1 MKTNWQKDI
10 HDRLGSYEKD
20 APEGLWEGISRELPK
35 LNDGV
40 MLTHKPQRTAK
51 FRMWR
56 VAGVAAAASVA
67 LVIGYNFLGN
77 SAKDNINI
85 ATNTPKHPNM
95 LASNQKPL
103 GNEPTGV
110 CAEQATHSADDLLS
124 EQPVLASASME
135 QPVLASA
142 STEQPT
148 LANASTETDVKVISS
163 KEENSSKEEY
173 SKKEENGKENEQA
186 EVKPEKREDS
196 RVLPKSQNDAL
207 LAYNDL
213 TERRGSAD
221 VSSRWSV
228 STGAMGGL
236 GASSTTTAYGD
247 YLVLASPGVMD
258 AKDSPMLDMNT
269 VNRDVEQKTE
279 YDHHLPIRIGL
290 SVAYALTDRLSISS
304 GLTYTRLSSDIK
316 DASRESKYIGEQRL
330 HYVGIPVNVS
340 YKVASFRWI
349 SLYGTAGVLAEKC
362 VSGTTDEGYV
372 ENNTMKYTNTQDISS
387 KPLQMS
393 VNAGVGIQ
401 FDFVDNVGIY
411 AEPGLSYYFDD
422 GSALQTIYKEKPL
435 NFNLN
440 VGVRFKLGKWKQ

>member
-20 APEGLWEGISRELPK
+20 APEGLWEGISRRMPK
-35 LNDGV
+35 LNDGG
-40 MLTHKPQRTAK
+40 MLTHKPQRTAM

-56 VAGVAAAASVA
+56 MAGVAAAASVA
-67 LVIGYNFLGN
+67 LVIGYSFLGN
-77 SAKDNINI
+77 DVQDNINI
-85 ATNTPKHPNM
+85 PTNTTKHPNM
-95 LASNQKPL
+95 LASSQTPI

-124 EQPVLASASME
+124 GQPTLASA
-135 QPVLASA
+135 L
-142 STEQPT
+142 TEQPT
-148 LANASTETDVKVISS
+148 LASASTETDVKEISS
-163 KEENSSKEEY
+163 KEED

-236 GASSTTTAYGD
+236 GASGTTTAYGD
-247 YLVLASPGVMD
+247 YLVLSCPGGAD
-258 AKDSPMLDMNT
+258 TKDSPMLDMNT

-304 GLTYTRLSSDIK
+304 GLTYTRLASDIK

-340 YKVASFRWI
+340 YKVASFRWLG
-349 SLYGTAGVLAEKC
+349 LYGTAGVLVEKC

-401 FDFVDNVGIY
+401 FDFIDNVGIY

-440 VGVRFKLGKWKQ
+440 VGVRFKLSKY

>member
-35 LNDGV
+35 LNDGD

-67 LVIGYNFLGN
+67 LVIGYSFLGN
-77 SAKDNINI
+77 DTKDNINI
-85 ATNTPKHPNM
+85 PTNTPKHPNM
-95 LASNQKPL
+95 LASSQKPL

-110 CAEQATHSADDLLS
+110 CAEQATHSEDNLL
-124 EQPVLASASME
+124 A
-135 QPVLASA
+135 
-142 STEQPT
+142 EQPT
-148 LANASTETDVKVISS
+148 LANASTEQPTLASASMETDVKEISS
-163 KEENSSKEEY
+163 KEENS
-173 SKKEENGKENEQA
+173 KEENKQTETKTA
-186 EVKPEKREDS
+186 KREDS
-196 RVLPKSQNDAL
+196 YVLPHNPDNNL
-207 LAYNDL
+207 LAFNDM
-213 TERRGSAD
+213 TERRGDEDAP
-221 VSSRWSV
+221 SRWSV

-236 GASSTTTAYGD
+236 GASGTTIAYGD
-247 YLVLASPGVMD
+247 HLVLSSPGVAD
-258 AKDSPMLDMNT
+258 TKDSPMLDMNT
-269 VNRDVEQKTE
+269 INRDIETKTE

-340 YKVASFRWI
+340 YKVASSRWI

-401 FDFVDNVGIY
+401 FDFIDNVGIY

-422 GSALQTIYKEKPL
+422 GSALQTIYKEEPL

-440 VGVRFKLGKWKQ
+440 VGVRFKFSKY

>member
-20 APEGLWEGISRELPK
+20 APEGLWEGISRRMPK
-35 LNDGV
+35 LNDGG
-40 MLTHKPQRTAK
+40 MLTDKPQRTAK

-67 LVIGYNFLGN
+67 LVIGYSFLGN
-77 SAKDNINI
+77 DTKDNINI
-85 ATNTPKHPNM
+85 ATNTTNHHNM
-95 LASNQKPL
+95 LASNKKPL
-103 GNEPTGV
+103 GNEPTDI

-124 EQPVLASASME
+124 DQPKLAN
-135 QPVLASA
+135 A

-148 LANASTETDVKVISS
+148 LASASTETDVNEIGS
-163 KEENSSKEEY
+163 KEENSKNEEN
-173 SKKEENGKENEQA
+173 SKKENGQT
-186 EVKPEKREDS
+186 EVKQEKREDN
-196 RVLPKSQNDAL
+196 RMLRKNQDDAL
-207 LAYNDL
+207 LAYNDV
-213 TERRGSAD
+213 TERSGSTDAP
-221 VSSRWSV
+221 SRWSV

-236 GASSTTTAYGD
+236 GASGTTTAYGD
-247 YLVLASPGVMD
+247 YLVLSCPGGAD
-258 AKDSPMLDMNT
+258 TKDSPMLDMSS
-269 VNRDVEQKTE
+269 VNRDVETKTE
-279 YDHHLPIRIGL
+279 YEHHLPIRIGL

-340 YKVASFRWI
+340 YKVASSRWI

-372 ENNTMKYTNTQDISS
+372 ENNTMKYTNTHDISS

-401 FDFVDNVGIY
+401 FDIIDNVGIY

-440 VGVRFKLGKWKQ
+440 VGVRFKLEKRKP

>member
-20 APEGLWEGISRELPK
+20 APEGLWEGISRRMPK
-35 LNDGV
+35 LNDGG
-40 MLTHKPQRTAK
+40 MLTDKPQRTAK

-77 SAKDNINI
+77 DVQDNINI
-85 ATNTPKHPNM
+85 PTNTTNHHNM
-95 LASNQKPL
+95 LASNKKPL
-103 GNEPTGV
+103 GNEPTDI

-124 EQPVLASASME
+124 EQSALAKA
-135 QPVLASA
+135 L
-142 STEQPT
+142 TEQPT
-148 LANASTETDVKVISS
+148 LANASTETNVKEIGS
-163 KEENSSKEEY
+163 KEENN
-173 SKKEENGKENEQA
+173 SKKEENSKKENGQT
-186 EVKPEKREDS
+186 EVKPEKREDN
-196 RVLPKSQNDAL
+196 RMLRKNQDDAL
-207 LAYNDL
+207 LAYNDV
-213 TERRGSAD
+213 TERSGSTDAP
-221 VSSRWSV
+221 SRWSV

-236 GASSTTTAYGD
+236 GASGTTTAYGD
-247 YLVLASPGVMD
+247 YLVLSCPGVMD
-258 AKDSPMLDMNT
+258 TKDSPMLDMSS
-269 VNRDVEQKTE
+269 VNRDEETKTE
-279 YDHHLPIRIGL
+279 YEHHLPIRIGL

-340 YKVASFRWI
+340 YKVASSRWI

-401 FDFVDNVGIY
+401 FDLIDNVGIY

-440 VGVRFKLGKWKQ
+440 VGVRFKLEKRKP

>member
-35 LNDGV
+35 LNDGG
-40 MLTHKPQRTAK
+40 MLTHKPQRNAA

-67 LVIGYNFLGN
+67 LVIGYSFLDN
-77 SAKDNINI
+77 DTKDNINI
-85 ATNTPKHPNM
+85 ATNTTKHPNM
-95 LASNQKPL
+95 IASNQKPL

-110 CAEQATHSADDLLS
+110 CAEQATHSADDALA
-124 EQPVLASASME
+124 EQPTLDK
-135 QPVLASA
+135 A

-148 LANASTETDVKVISS
+148 LASASMETDVK
-163 KEENSSKEEY
+163 EEDG
-173 SKKEENGKENEQA
+173 KKEENGKENEQA

-207 LAYNDL
+207 LAYNDVM
-213 TERRGSAD
+213 ERRGSVDAP
-221 VSSRWSV
+221 SRWTV

-236 GASSTTTAYGD
+236 GASGTTIAYGD
-247 YLVLASPGVMD
+247 CFVLASPGVMD

-290 SVAYALTDRLSISS
+290 SVAYALTDRLSIGT

-316 DASRESKYIGEQRL
+316 DASRESNYSGEQRL

-340 YKVASFRWI
+340 YKVASSRWI

-372 ENNTMKYTNTQDISS
+372 VNNTVQQTNTHDISS

-401 FDFVDNVGIY
+401 FNVHDNVGIY

-440 VGVRFKLGKWKQ
+440 VGVRFKLSKY

>member
-20 APEGLWEGISRELPK
+20 APEGLWEGISRRMPK
-35 LNDGV
+35 LNDGG

-67 LVIGYNFLGN
+67 LVIGYSFLGN

-95 LASNQKPL
+95 LASSQKPI

-124 EQPVLASASME
+124 EQP
-135 QPVLASA
+135 
-142 STEQPT
+142 T
-148 LANASTETDVKVISS
+148 LAKASTETDVKEIGS
-163 KEENSSKEEY
+163 KEENS
-173 SKKEENGKENEQA
+173 KEENKQTETKTA
-186 EVKPEKREDS
+186 KREDS
-196 RVLPKSQNDAL
+196 YVLPHNPDNNLLTFNDM
-207 LAYNDL
+207 
-213 TERRGSAD
+213 TERRGDEDAP
-221 VSSRWSV
+221 SRWSV

-236 GASSTTTAYGD
+236 GASGTTIAYGD
-247 YLVLASPGVMD
+247 HLVFSSPGVAD
-258 AKDSPMLDMNT
+258 TKDSPMLDMNT
-269 VNRDVEQKTE
+269 INRDIETKTE

-340 YKVASFRWI
+340 YKVASSRWI

-401 FDFVDNVGIY
+401 FDFIDNVGIY

-440 VGVRFKLGKWKQ
+440 VGVRFKLSKY

>member
-20 APEGLWEGISRELPK
+20 APEGLWEGISRRMPK
-35 LNDGV
+35 LNDGG
-40 MLTHKPQRTAK
+40 MLTDKPQRTAK

-56 VAGVAAAASVA
+56 VAGVAVAASVA

-77 SAKDNINI
+77 DVQDNINI
-85 ATNTPKHPNM
+85 PTNTTNHHNM
-95 LASNQKPL
+95 LASNKKPI

-124 EQPVLASASME
+124 DQPKLAN
-135 QPVLASA
+135 A

-148 LANASTETDVKVISS
+148 LANASTETNVKEIGS
-163 KEENSSKEEY
+163 KEENS
-173 SKKEENGKENEQA
+173 KKENGQT
-186 EVKPEKREDS
+186 EVKQEKREDN
-196 RVLPKSQNDAL
+196 RMLRKNQDDAL
-207 LAYNDL
+207 LAYNDV
-213 TERRGSAD
+213 TERSGSTDAP
-221 VSSRWSV
+221 SRWSV

-236 GASSTTTAYGD
+236 GASGTTTAYGD
-247 YLVLASPGVMD
+247 YLVLSCPGVMD
-258 AKDSPMLDMNT
+258 TKDSPMLDMSS
-269 VNRDVEQKTE
+269 VNRDEETKTE
-279 YDHHLPIRIGL
+279 YEHHLPIRIGL

-340 YKVASFRWI
+340 YKVASSRWI

-372 ENNTMKYTNTQDISS
+372 ENNTMKYTNTHDISS

-401 FDFVDNVGIY
+401 FDFIDNVGIY

-440 VGVRFKLGKWKQ
+440 VGVRFKLSKF

>member
-67 LVIGYNFLGN
+67 LVIGYSFLGN

-85 ATNTPKHPNM
+85 ATNTTKHPNM
-95 LASNQKPL
+95 LASSQKPL

-110 CAEQATHSADDLLS
+110 NADQATHSADDLLL
-124 EQPVLASASME
+124 EQPTLASASTE
-135 QPVLASA
+135 QPTLASV

-148 LANASTETDVKVISS
+148 LANASTETNVKEISS
-163 KEENSSKEEY
+163 KEENS
-173 SKKEENGKENEQA
+173 KEENKQA
-186 EVKPEKREDS
+186 EVKPEKREDN
-196 RVLPKSQNDAL
+196 RMLRKNQDDAL
-207 LAYNDL
+207 LAYNDV
-213 TERRGSAD
+213 TERSGSTDAP
-221 VSSRWSV
+221 SRWSV

-236 GASSTTTAYGD
+236 GASGTTTAYGD
-247 YLVLASPGVMD
+247 YLVLSCPGGAD
-258 AKDSPMLDMNT
+258 TKDSPMLDMSS

-330 HYVGIPVNVS
+330 HYIGIPVNVS

-372 ENNTMKYTNTQDISS
+372 ENNTMKYTNTHDISS

-401 FDFVDNVGIY
+401 FDFIDNVGIY

-440 VGVRFKLGKWKQ
+440 VGVRFKLGK

>member
-20 APEGLWEGISRELPK
+20 APEELWEGISRKLPK

-67 LVIGYNFLGN
+67 LVIGYSFLGN
-77 SAKDNINI
+77 DVQDNINI
-85 ATNTPKHPNM
+85 PTNTTKHPNM
-95 LASNQKPL
+95 LASSQKPL

-110 CAEQATHSADDLLS
+110 SADQTTHSADNLLA
-124 EQPVLASASME
+124 EQPTLAKASTE
-135 QPVLASA
+135 QPKLASA

-148 LANASTETDVKVISS
+148 LASASTETDVKEISS
-163 KEENSSKEEY
+163 KEENS
-173 SKKEENGKENEQA
+173 KEENKQTET
-186 EVKPEKREDS
+186 KPVKREDS
-196 RVLPKSQNDAL
+196 YVLPHNQDNNL
-207 LAYNDL
+207 LAFNDM
-213 TERRGSAD
+213 TERRGDEDAP
-221 VSSRWSV
+221 SRWSV

-236 GASSTTTAYGD
+236 GASGTTTAYGD
-247 YLVLASPGVMD
+247 YLVLSCPGVAD
-258 AKDSPMLDMNT
+258 TKDSPMLDMNT
-269 VNRDVEQKTE
+269 INRDIETKTE

-340 YKVASFRWI
+340 YKVASSRWI

-362 VSGTTDEGYV
+362 VSGTTDEGYA

-401 FDFVDNVGIY
+401 FDIIDNVGIY

-440 VGVRFKLGKWKQ
+440 VGVRFKLSKY

>member
-51 FRMWR
+51 FRLWR

-67 LVIGYNFLGN
+67 LVIGYSFFGN

-85 ATNTPKHPNM
+85 ATNTTKHPNM
-95 LASNQKPL
+95 LASNKKPL
-103 GNEPTGV
+103 GNEPTDI
-110 CAEQATHSADDLLS
+110 CADQATHSADDLLS
-124 EQPVLASASME
+124 EQPKLAN
-135 QPVLASA
+135 A

-148 LANASTETDVKVISS
+148 LASASMETDVKEISS
-163 KEENSSKEEY
+163 KEIGSKEENNQT
-173 SKKEENGKENEQA
+173 ET
-186 EVKPEKREDS
+186 KPAKREDS
-196 RVLPKSQNDAL
+196 YVLPHNPDNNL
-207 LAYNDL
+207 LAFNDM
-213 TERRGSAD
+213 TEKRGDEDAP
-221 VSSRWSV
+221 SRWSV

-236 GASSTTTAYGD
+236 GASGTTTAYGD
-247 YLVLASPGVMD
+247 HLVLSSPGVAD
-258 AKDSPMLDMNT
+258 TKDSPMLDMNT
-269 VNRDVEQKTE
+269 INRDIETKTE

-340 YKVASFRWI
+340 YKVASSRWI

-372 ENNTMKYTNTQDISS
+372 ENNTMKHTNTQDISS

-401 FDFVDNVGIY
+401 FDFIDNVGIY

-440 VGVRFKLGKWKQ
+440 VGVRFRLSKY

>member
-40 MLTHKPQRTAK
+40 MLTHKPQRNAA

-56 VAGVAAAASVA
+56 VAGVAVAASVA

-77 SAKDNINI
+77 DTKDNINI
-85 ATNTPKHPNM
+85 PTNTTKHPNI
-95 LASNQKPL
+95 LASNKKPI
-103 GNEPTGV
+103 GNKPTGV

-124 EQPVLASASME
+124 EQPKLYKAY
-135 QPVLASA
+135 
-142 STEQPT
+142 TEQPT
-148 LANASTETDVKVISS
+148 LASASTETDVKEISS
-163 KEENSSKEEY
+163 KEENS
-173 SKKEENGKENEQA
+173 KKENGQT
-186 EVKPEKREDS
+186 EVKPEKREDN
-196 RVLPKSQNDAL
+196 RMLRKNQDDAL
-207 LAYNDL
+207 LAYNDV
-213 TERRGSAD
+213 TERSGSTDAP
-221 VSSRWSV
+221 SRWSV

-236 GASSTTTAYGD
+236 GASGTTTAYGD
-247 YLVLASPGVMD
+247 YLVLSCPGVMD
-258 AKDSPMLDMNT
+258 TKDSPMLDMSS
-269 VNRDVEQKTE
+269 VNRDEETKTE
-279 YDHHLPIRIGL
+279 YEHHLPIRIGL

-340 YKVASFRWI
+340 YKVASSRWI

-401 FDFVDNVGIY
+401 FDIIDNVGIY

-440 VGVRFKLGKWKQ
+440 VGVRFKLEKRKP

>member
-20 APEGLWEGISRELPK
+20 APEGLWEGISRRMPK
-35 LNDGV
+35 LNDGG
-40 MLTHKPQRTAK
+40 MLTDKPQRTAK

-56 VAGVAAAASVA
+56 MAGVAAAASVA
-67 LVIGYNFLGN
+67 LVIGYSFLGN

-95 LASNQKPL
+95 LASNKKPL

-110 CAEQATHSADDLLS
+110 SADQATHSEDNLL
-124 EQPVLASASME
+124 A
-135 QPVLASA
+135 
-142 STEQPT
+142 EQPT
-148 LANASTETDVKVISS
+148 LASASTETDVKEISS
-163 KEENSSKEEY
+163 KEENS
-173 SKKEENGKENEQA
+173 KEENKQTETKTA
-186 EVKPEKREDS
+186 KREDS
-196 RVLPKSQNDAL
+196 YVLPKNPDNNL
-207 LAYNDL
+207 LAFNDM
-213 TERRGSAD
+213 TERRGDEDAP
-221 VSSRWSV
+221 SRWSV

-236 GASSTTTAYGD
+236 GATGTTTAYGD
-247 YLVLASPGVMD
+247 HLVLSSPGVAD
-258 AKDSPMLDMNT
+258 TKDSPMLDMNT
-269 VNRDVEQKTE
+269 INRDIETKTE

-340 YKVASFRWI
+340 YKVASFRWLG
-349 SLYGTAGVLAEKC
+349 LYGTAGVLAEKC
-362 VSGTTDEGYV
+362 VSGTTDEGYA

-401 FDFVDNVGIY
+401 FDIIDNVGIY

-440 VGVRFKLGKWKQ
+440 VGVRFRLSKY

>member
-1 MKTNWQKDI
+1 MKKNWQKDI

-67 LVIGYNFLGN
+67 LVIGYSFLGN

-85 ATNTPKHPNM
+85 ATNTTKHPNM
-95 LASNQKPL
+95 LASNKKPL

-124 EQPVLASASME
+124 EQPKLAN
-135 QPVLASA
+135 A

-148 LANASTETDVKVISS
+148 LASASMKTDVKEISS
-163 KEENSSKEEY
+163 KEENS
-173 SKKEENGKENEQA
+173 KEENKQTET
-186 EVKPEKREDS
+186 KPAKCEDS
-196 RVLPKSQNDAL
+196 YVLPHNQDNNL
-207 LAYNDL
+207 LAFNDM
-213 TERRGSAD
+213 TERRGDEDAP
-221 VSSRWSV
+221 SRWSV

-236 GASSTTTAYGD
+236 GASGTTTAYGD
-247 YLVLASPGVMD
+247 HLVLSSPGVAD
-258 AKDSPMLDMNT
+258 TKDSPMLDMNT
-269 VNRDVEQKTE
+269 INRDIETKTE

-290 SVAYALTDRLSISS
+290 SVAYALTDRMSISS

-340 YKVASFRWI
+340 YKVASSRWI

-372 ENNTMKYTNTQDISS
+372 ENNTMKYTNTHDISS

-401 FDFVDNVGIY
+401 FDFIDNVGIY

-440 VGVRFKLGKWKQ
+440 VGVRFKLSKY

>member
-40 MLTHKPQRTAK
+40 MLTDKPQRTAK
-51 FRMWR
+51 FGMWR

-77 SAKDNINI
+77 DTKDNINI
-85 ATNTPKHPNM
+85 ATNTLKHPNM

-103 GNEPTGV
+103 GNEPTDI
-110 CAEQATHSADDLLS
+110 CADQTTHSADDLLS
-124 EQPVLASASME
+124 EQPKLAN
-135 QPVLASA
+135 A

-148 LANASTETDVKVISS
+148 LASASMETDVKEISS
-163 KEENSSKEEY
+163 KEENS
-173 SKKEENGKENEQA
+173 KEENKQT
-186 EVKPEKREDS
+186 VTKPAKREDS
-196 RVLPKSQNDAL
+196 YVLPHNPDNNLLTFNDM
-207 LAYNDL
+207 
-213 TERRGSAD
+213 TERRGDEDAP
-221 VSSRWSV
+221 SRWSV

-236 GASSTTTAYGD
+236 GASGTTTAYGD
-247 YLVLASPGVMD
+247 YLVLSCPGGAD
-258 AKDSPMLDMNT
+258 TKDSPMLDMNT

-304 GLTYTRLSSDIK
+304 GLTYTRLASDIK

-340 YKVASFRWI
+340 YKVASFRWLG
-349 SLYGTAGVLAEKC
+349 LYGTAGVLAEKC

-387 KPLQMS
+387 KPLQVS

-401 FDFVDNVGIY
+401 FDIIDNVGIY

-440 VGVRFKLGKWKQ
+440 VGVRFKLSKY

>member
-20 APEGLWEGISRELPK
+20 APEGLWEGISRRMPK
-35 LNDGV
+35 LNDGG
-40 MLTHKPQRTAK
+40 MLTDKPQRTAK

-77 SAKDNINI
+77 DTKDNINI
-85 ATNTPKHPNM
+85 PTNTTKHPNM
-95 LASNQKPL
+95 LASNKKPL
-103 GNEPTGV
+103 GNEPTGI
-110 CAEQATHSADDLLS
+110 CADQATHSADDLLS
-124 EQPVLASASME
+124 EQPKLYKAY
-135 QPVLASA
+135 
-142 STEQPT
+142 TEQPT
-148 LANASTETDVKVISS
+148 LASASTETDVKEIGS
-163 KEENSSKEEY
+163 KEENS
-173 SKKEENGKENEQA
+173 KKENGQT
-186 EVKPEKREDS
+186 EVKPEKREDN
-196 RVLPKSQNDAL
+196 RMLRKNQDDAL
-207 LAYNDL
+207 LAYNDV
-213 TERRGSAD
+213 TERSGSTDAP
-221 VSSRWSV
+221 SRWSV

-236 GASSTTTAYGD
+236 GASGTTTAYGD
-247 YLVLASPGVMD
+247 YLVLSCPGVMD
-258 AKDSPMLDMNT
+258 TKDSPMLDMSS
-269 VNRDVEQKTE
+269 VNRDEETKTE
-279 YDHHLPIRIGL
+279 YEHHLPIRIGL

-340 YKVASFRWI
+340 YKVASSRWI

-372 ENNTMKYTNTQDISS
+372 ENNTMKYTNTHDISS

-401 FDFVDNVGIY
+401 FDFIDNVGIY

-440 VGVRFKLGKWKQ
+440 VGVRFKLEKRKP

>member
-77 SAKDNINI
+77 DTKDNINI
-85 ATNTPKHPNM
+85 ATNTTKHPNI
-95 LASNQKPL
+95 LASNKKPL
-103 GNEPTGV
+103 GNEPMGI
-110 CAEQATHSADDLLS
+110 CADQATHSADDLLA
-124 EQPVLASASME
+124 EQPVLANASTE
-135 QPVLASA
+135 QPKLASA

-221 VSSRWSV
+221 ASSRWTV

-236 GASSTTTAYGD
+236 GASGTTIAYGD
-247 YLVLASPGVMD
+247 HLVLSSPGVAD
-258 AKDSPMLDMNT
+258 TKDSPMLDMNT
-269 VNRDVEQKTE
+269 INRDIETKTE

-304 GLTYTRLSSDIK
+304 GLTYTRLASDIK

-340 YKVASFRWI
+340 YKVASSRWI

-401 FDFVDNVGIY
+401 FDFIDNVGIY

-440 VGVRFKLGKWKQ
+440 VGVRFKLSKY

>member
-20 APEGLWEGISRELPK
+20 APEGLWEGISRRMPK

-67 LVIGYNFLGN
+67 LVIGYSFLGN
-77 SAKDNINI
+77 DTKDNINI
-85 ATNTPKHPNM
+85 PTNTTKHLNM
-95 LASNQKPL
+95 LASNKKSL

-110 CAEQATHSADDLLS
+110 CADQATHSADDLLA
-124 EQPVLASASME
+124 EQPKLAKA
-135 QPVLASA
+135 L
-142 STEQPT
+142 TNQPT
-148 LANASTETDVKVISS
+148 LANASTETDVKEISS
-163 KEENSSKEEY
+163 KEENKQTE
-173 SKKEENGKENEQA
+173 A
-186 EVKPEKREDS
+186 KPAKREDS
-196 RVLPKSQNDAL
+196 YVLPHNPDNNL
-207 LAYNDL
+207 LAFNDM
-213 TERRGSAD
+213 TERRGDEDAP
-221 VSSRWSV
+221 SRWSV

-236 GASSTTTAYGD
+236 GASGTTTAYGD
-247 YLVLASPGVMD
+247 HLVLSSPGVAD
-258 AKDSPMLDMNT
+258 TKDSPMLDMNT
-269 VNRDVEQKTE
+269 INRDIETKTE
-279 YDHHLPIRIGL
+279 YEHHLPIRIGL
-290 SVAYALTDRLSISS
+290 NVAYALTDRLSISS

-340 YKVASFRWI
+340 YKVVSLRWLG
-349 SLYGTAGVLAEKC
+349 LYGTAGVLAEKC

-372 ENNTMKYTNTQDISS
+372 ENNTMKYTNTHDISS

-401 FDFVDNVGIY
+401 FDFIDNVGIY

-440 VGVRFKLGKWKQ
+440 VGVRFKLGKWKP

>member
-20 APEGLWEGISRELPK
+20 APEGLWEGISRRMPK
-35 LNDGV
+35 LNDGG

-67 LVIGYNFLGN
+67 LVIGYSFLGN

-95 LASNQKPL
+95 LASSQKPL
-103 GNEPTGV
+103 GNEPTDI
-110 CAEQATHSADDLLS
+110 CADQTTHSADNLLS
-124 EQPVLASASME
+124 EQPT
-135 QPVLASA
+135 LASA

-148 LANASTETDVKVISS
+148 LASASMETDVKEISS
-163 KEENSSKEEY
+163 KEENN
-173 SKKEENGKENEQA
+173 KEENKQTEA
-186 EVKPEKREDS
+186 KTTKREES
-196 RVLPKSQNDAL
+196 YVLPHNPDNNL
-207 LAYNDL
+207 LAFNDM
-213 TERRGSAD
+213 TERRGDGD
-221 VSSRWSV
+221 VPSRWSV

-236 GASSTTTAYGD
+236 GASGTTTAYGD
-247 YLVLASPGVMD
+247 HLVLSSPGVAD
-258 AKDSPMLDMNT
+258 TKDSPMLDMNT
-269 VNRDVEQKTE
+269 INRDIETKTE

-304 GLTYTRLSSDIK
+304 GLTYTRLASDIK

-340 YKVASFRWI
+340 YKVASFRWLG
-349 SLYGTAGVLAEKC
+349 LYGTAGVLAEKC

-372 ENNTMKYTNTQDISS
+372 ENNTMKYTNTHDISS

-401 FDFVDNVGIY
+401 FDIIDNVGIY

-440 VGVRFKLGKWKQ
+440 VGVRFKLSKY

>member
-20 APEGLWEGISRELPK
+20 APEGLWEGISRRMPK
-35 LNDGV
+35 LNDGG
-40 MLTHKPQRTAK
+40 MLTDKPQRTAK

-56 VAGVAAAASVA
+56 VAGVAVAASVA

-77 SAKDNINI
+77 DVQDNINI
-85 ATNTPKHPNM
+85 PTNTTKHPNI
-95 LASNQKPL
+95 LASNKKPI

-124 EQPVLASASME
+124 DQPKLAN
-135 QPVLASA
+135 A

-148 LANASTETDVKVISS
+148 LANASTETNVKEIGS
-163 KEENSSKEEY
+163 KEENS
-173 SKKEENGKENEQA
+173 KKENGQT
-186 EVKPEKREDS
+186 EVKPEKREDN
-196 RVLPKSQNDAL
+196 RMLRKNQDNAL
-207 LAYNDL
+207 LAYNDV
-213 TERRGSAD
+213 TERSGSTDAP
-221 VSSRWSV
+221 SRWSV

-236 GASSTTTAYGD
+236 GASGTTTAYGD
-247 YLVLASPGVMD
+247 YLVLSCPGVMD
-258 AKDSPMLDMNT
+258 TKDSPMLDMSS
-269 VNRDVEQKTE
+269 VNRDEETKTE
-279 YDHHLPIRIGL
+279 YEHHLPIRIGL

-340 YKVASFRWI
+340 YKVASSRWI

-372 ENNTMKYTNTQDISS
+372 ENNTMKYTNTHDISS

-393 VNAGVGIQ
+393 INAGVGIQ
-401 FDFVDNVGIY
+401 FDFIDNVGIY

-440 VGVRFKLGKWKQ
+440 VGVRFKLEKRKP

>member
-51 FRMWR
+51 FRLWR

-67 LVIGYNFLGN
+67 LVIGYSFLGN

-95 LASNQKPL
+95 LASNKKPL

-124 EQPVLASASME
+124 EQPKLAN
-135 QPVLASA
+135 A

-148 LANASTETDVKVISS
+148 LASASMEPDVKEISS
-163 KEENSSKEEY
+163 KEENS
-173 SKKEENGKENEQA
+173 KEENKQTET
-186 EVKPEKREDS
+186 KPAKREDS
-196 RVLPKSQNDAL
+196 YVLPHNPDNNL
-207 LAYNDL
+207 LAFNDM
-213 TERRGSAD
+213 TERRGDEDAP
-221 VSSRWSV
+221 SRWSV

-236 GASSTTTAYGD
+236 GASGTTTAYGEH
-247 YLVLASPGVMD
+247 LVLSSPGVAD
-258 AKDSPMLDMNT
+258 TKDSPMLDMNT
-269 VNRDVEQKTE
+269 INRDIETKTE

-340 YKVASFRWI
+340 YKVASSRWI

-401 FDFVDNVGIY
+401 FDFIDNVGIY

-422 GSALQTIYKEKPL
+422 GSELQTIYKEKPL

-440 VGVRFKLGKWKQ
+440 VGVRFKLSKY

>member
-20 APEGLWEGISRELPK
+20 APEGLWEGVSRELPK
-35 LNDGV
+35 LNDGG
-40 MLTHKPQRTAK
+40 MLTHKPQRKAV

-67 LVIGYNFLGN
+67 LVIGYSFLGN
-77 SAKDNINI
+77 DVQDNINI
-85 ATNTPKHPNM
+85 PTNTTKHPNM
-95 LASNQKPL
+95 LASSQKPL

-110 CAEQATHSADDLLS
+110 SADQTTHSADNLLA
-124 EQPVLASASME
+124 EQPTLAKTSTE
-135 QPVLASA
+135 QPKLASA

-148 LANASTETDVKVISS
+148 LASASMETDVKEISS
-163 KEENSSKEEY
+163 KEENKQTET
-173 SKKEENGKENEQA
+173 
-186 EVKPEKREDS
+186 KPAKREDS
-196 RVLPKSQNDAL
+196 YVLPQNPDNNF
-207 LAYNDL
+207 LAFNDM
-213 TERRGSAD
+213 TERRGDEDAP
-221 VSSRWSV
+221 SRWSV

-236 GASSTTTAYGD
+236 GASGTTTAYGD
-247 YLVLASPGVMD
+247 HLVFSSPGVVD
-258 AKDSPMLDMNT
+258 TKDSPMLDMNT
-269 VNRDVEQKTE
+269 INRDIETKTE
-279 YDHHLPIRIGL
+279 YEHHLPIRIGL
-290 SVAYALTDRLSISS
+290 SVAYALTDWMSISS
-304 GLTYTRLSSDIK
+304 GLTYTRLASDIK

-340 YKVASFRWI
+340 YKVASSRWI

-372 ENNTMKYTNTQDISS
+372 ENNTMKYTNTHDISS

-401 FDFVDNVGIY
+401 FDFIDNVGIY

-440 VGVRFKLGKWKQ
+440 VGVRFKLSKY

>member
-20 APEGLWEGISRELPK
+20 APEGLWDGISRELPK
-35 LNDGV
+35 LNDGD
-40 MLTHKPQRTAK
+40 MLTHKPQRKAA

-67 LVIGYNFLGN
+67 LVIGYSFLGN
-77 SAKDNINI
+77 DTKDNINI
-85 ATNTPKHPNM
+85 PTNTTKHPNM
-95 LASNQKPL
+95 LASNKKPL

-110 CAEQATHSADDLLS
+110 CADQATHSADDLLS

-135 QPVLASA
+135 QPKLASA

-163 KEENSSKEEY
+163 KEENSSKEED

-236 GASSTTTAYGD
+236 GASGTTTAYGD
-247 YLVLASPGVMD
+247 YLVLSCPGGAD
-258 AKDSPMLDMNT
+258 TKDSPMLDMSS
-269 VNRDVEQKTE
+269 VNRDVETKTE
-279 YDHHLPIRIGL
+279 YEHHLPIRIGL

-304 GLTYTRLSSDIK
+304 GLTYTRLASDIK

-349 SLYGTAGVLAEKC
+349 SLYGTAGVLVEKC

-401 FDFVDNVGIY
+401 FDFIDNVGIY

-440 VGVRFKLGKWKQ
+440 VGVRFKLSKY

>member
-67 LVIGYNFLGN
+67 LVIGYSFLGN

-85 ATNTPKHPNM
+85 PTNTTKHPNM
-95 LASNQKPL
+95 LASSQKPL

-110 CAEQATHSADDLLS
+110 SADQTTHSADDLLS
-124 EQPVLASASME
+124 EQPKLAN
-135 QPVLASA
+135 A
-142 STEQPT
+142 STEQPI
-148 LANASTETDVKVISS
+148 LASASTETDVKEIGS
-163 KEENSSKEEY
+163 KEENS
-173 SKKEENGKENEQA
+173 KEENKQTEA
-186 EVKPEKREDS
+186 KPAKREDS
-196 RVLPKSQNDAL
+196 YVLPHNPDNNL
-207 LAYNDL
+207 LAFNDM
-213 TERRGSAD
+213 TERRGDEDAP
-221 VSSRWSV
+221 SRWSV

-236 GASSTTTAYGD
+236 GASGTTIAYGD
-247 YLVLASPGVMD
+247 HLVLSSPGVAD
-258 AKDSPMLDMNT
+258 TKDSPMLDMNT
-269 VNRDVEQKTE
+269 INRDIETKTE

-340 YKVASFRWI
+340 YKVASSRWI

-372 ENNTMKYTNTQDISS
+372 ENNTMKYTNTHDISS

-393 VNAGVGIQ
+393 INAGVGIQ
-401 FDFVDNVGIY
+401 FDLIDNVGIY

-440 VGVRFKLGKWKQ
+440 VGVRFKLEKRKP

>member
-40 MLTHKPQRTAK
+40 MLTHKPQRNAA

-77 SAKDNINI
+77 DVQDNINI
-85 ATNTPKHPNM
+85 PTNTTNHHNM
-95 LASNQKPL
+95 LASNKKPI

-124 EQPVLASASME
+124 EQPKLYKAY
-135 QPVLASA
+135 
-142 STEQPT
+142 TEQPT
-148 LANASTETDVKVISS
+148 LASASTETDVKEISS
-163 KEENSSKEEY
+163 KEENS
-173 SKKEENGKENEQA
+173 KKENGQT
-186 EVKPEKREDS
+186 EVKPEKREDN
-196 RVLPKSQNDAL
+196 RMLRKNQDDAL
-207 LAYNDL
+207 LAYNDV
-213 TERRGSAD
+213 TERSGSTDAP
-221 VSSRWSV
+221 SRWSV

-236 GASSTTTAYGD
+236 GASGTTTAYGD
-247 YLVLASPGVMD
+247 YLVLSCPGVMD
-258 AKDSPMLDMNT
+258 TKDSPMLDMSS
-269 VNRDVEQKTE
+269 VNRDVETKTE
-279 YDHHLPIRIGL
+279 YAHHLPIRIGL

-340 YKVASFRWI
+340 YKVASSRWI

-372 ENNTMKYTNTQDISS
+372 ENNTMKYTNTHDISS

-393 VNAGVGIQ
+393 INAGVGIQ
-401 FDFVDNVGIY
+401 FDFIDNVGIY

-440 VGVRFKLGKWKQ
+440 VGVRFKLEKRKP

>member
-20 APEGLWEGISRELPK
+20 APEGLWEGISRRMPK
-35 LNDGV
+35 LNDGG
-40 MLTHKPQRTAK
+40 MLTDKPQRKAA

-67 LVIGYNFLGN
+67 LVIGYSFLGN
-77 SAKDNINI
+77 DVQDNINI
-85 ATNTPKHPNM
+85 PTNTTKHPNM
-95 LASNQKPL
+95 LASSQKPI

-110 CAEQATHSADDLLS
+110 CADQATHSADDLLS
-124 EQPVLASASME
+124 EQPTLAK
-135 QPVLASA
+135 A

-148 LANASTETDVKVISS
+148 LANASTETNVKEISSKKENS
-163 KEENSSKEEY
+163 KEENK
-173 SKKEENGKENEQA
+173 QA
-186 EVKPEKREDS
+186 EVKPEKREDN
-196 RVLPKSQNDAL
+196 RMLRKNQDDAL
-207 LAYNDL
+207 LAYNDV
-213 TERRGSAD
+213 TERSGSTDAP
-221 VSSRWSV
+221 SRWSV

-236 GASSTTTAYGD
+236 GASGTTTAYGD
-247 YLVLASPGVMD
+247 YLVLSCPGGAD
-258 AKDSPMLDMNT
+258 TKDSPMLDMSS

-330 HYVGIPVNVS
+330 HYIGIPVNVS
-340 YKVASFRWI
+340 YKVASSRWI

-401 FDFVDNVGIY
+401 FDFIDNVGIY

-440 VGVRFKLGKWKQ
+440 VGVRFKLEKRKP

>member
-67 LVIGYNFLGN
+67 LVIGYNFFGN
-77 SAKDNINI
+77 SAKNNINI
-85 ATNTPKHPNM
+85 ATNTTKHPNM
-95 LASNQKPL
+95 LASNKKPL

-110 CAEQATHSADDLLS
+110 CADQATHSADDLLS
-124 EQPVLASASME
+124 EQPVLAKASME
-135 QPVLASA
+135 QSTLANA

-148 LANASTETDVKVISS
+148 LASASTETDVKEISS
-163 KEENSSKEEY
+163 KEENSKEED

-236 GASSTTTAYGD
+236 GASGTTTAYGD
-247 YLVLASPGVMD
+247 YLVLSCPGGAD
-258 AKDSPMLDMNT
+258 TKDSPMLDMNT

-304 GLTYTRLSSDIK
+304 GLTYTRLASDIK

-401 FDFVDNVGIY
+401 FDFIDNVGIY

-440 VGVRFKLGKWKQ
+440 VGVRFRLSKY

>member
-20 APEGLWEGISRELPK
+20 APEGLWEGISRRMPK
-35 LNDGV
+35 LNDGG
-40 MLTHKPQRTAK
+40 MLTDKPQRTAK

-56 VAGVAAAASVA
+56 VAGVAVAASVA

-77 SAKDNINI
+77 DVQDNINI
-85 ATNTPKHPNM
+85 PTNTTNHHNM
-95 LASNQKPL
+95 LASSQKPL

-124 EQPVLASASME
+124 EQPKLYKAY
-135 QPVLASA
+135 
-142 STEQPT
+142 TEQPT
-148 LANASTETDVKVISS
+148 LASASTETDVKEISS
-163 KEENSSKEEY
+163 KEENS
-173 SKKEENGKENEQA
+173 KKENGQT
-186 EVKPEKREDS
+186 EVKPEKREDN
-196 RVLPKSQNDAL
+196 RMLRKNQDDAL
-207 LAYNDL
+207 LAYNDV
-213 TERRGSAD
+213 TERSGSTDAP
-221 VSSRWSV
+221 SRWSV

-236 GASSTTTAYGD
+236 GASGTTTAYGD
-247 YLVLASPGVMD
+247 YLVLSCPGVMD
-258 AKDSPMLDMNT
+258 TKDSPMLDMSS
-269 VNRDVEQKTE
+269 VNRDEETKTE
-279 YDHHLPIRIGL
+279 YEHHLPIRIGL

-340 YKVASFRWI
+340 YKVASSRWI

-372 ENNTMKYTNTQDISS
+372 ENNTMKYTNTHDISS

-393 VNAGVGIQ
+393 INAGVGIQ
-401 FDFVDNVGIY
+401 FDFIDNVGIY

-440 VGVRFKLGKWKQ
+440 VGVRFKLSKF

>member
-35 LNDGV
+35 LNDGD
-40 MLTHKPQRTAK
+40 MLTDKPQRTAK

-77 SAKDNINI
+77 DVQDNINI
-85 ATNTPKHPNM
+85 PTNTTKHPNM
-95 LASNQKPL
+95 LASNKKPL

-110 CAEQATHSADDLLS
+110 SADQTTHSADDLLA
-124 EQPVLASASME
+124 EQPTLANVSTK
-135 QPVLASA
+135 QPTLASA

-148 LANASTETDVKVISS
+148 LASASTETDVKEIGS
-163 KEENSSKEEY
+163 KEENS
-173 SKKEENGKENEQA
+173 KEENKQTETKTA
-186 EVKPEKREDS
+186 KREDS
-196 RVLPKSQNDAL
+196 YVLPQNPDNNL
-207 LAYNDL
+207 LAFNDM
-213 TERRGSAD
+213 TERRGDEDAP
-221 VSSRWSV
+221 SRWSV

-236 GASSTTTAYGD
+236 GASGTTTAYGD
-247 YLVLASPGVMD
+247 YLVLSCPGVMD
-258 AKDSPMLDMNT
+258 TKDSPMLDMSS
-269 VNRDVEQKTE
+269 VNRDEETKTE
-279 YDHHLPIRIGL
+279 YEHHLPIRIGL
-290 SVAYALTDRLSISS
+290 SVAYALTDRLSIGT
-304 GLTYTRLSSDIK
+304 GLTYTCLSSDIK
-316 DASRESKYIGEQRL
+316 DASMESNYSGEQRL

-340 YKVASFRWI
+340 YKVASSRWI

-362 VSGTTDEGYV
+362 VSGTTDEGYA

-401 FDFVDNVGIY
+401 FDFIDNVGIY

-422 GSALQTIYKEKPL
+422 GSELQTIYKEKPL

-440 VGVRFKLGKWKQ
+440 VGVRFKLSKY

>member
-35 LNDGV
+35 LNDGG
-40 MLTHKPQRTAK
+40 MLTHKPQRKAA

-56 VAGVAAAASVA
+56 MAGVAAAASVA
-67 LVIGYNFLGN
+67 LVIGYSFLGN
-77 SAKDNINI
+77 DTKDNINI

-95 LASNQKPL
+95 LASNKKPL

-110 CAEQATHSADDLLS
+110 SADQAMHSEDDLLS
-124 EQPVLASASME
+124 EQPKLAS
-135 QPVLASA
+135 V

-148 LANASTETDVKVISS
+148 LASASTETDVKEISS
-163 KEENSSKEEY
+163 KEENS
-173 SKKEENGKENEQA
+173 KKDNKQTET
-186 EVKPEKREDS
+186 KPAKREDS
-196 RVLPKSQNDAL
+196 YVLPHNPDNNL
-207 LAYNDL
+207 LAFNDM
-213 TERRGSAD
+213 TERRGDEDAP
-221 VSSRWSV
+221 SRWSV

-236 GASSTTTAYGD
+236 GATSTTIAYGD
-247 YLVLASPGVMD
+247 HLVLSSPGVAD
-258 AKDSPMLDMNT
+258 TKDSPMLDMNT
-269 VNRDVEQKTE
+269 INRDIETKTE

-340 YKVASFRWI
+340 YKVASFRWLG
-349 SLYGTAGVLAEKC
+349 LYGTAGVLAEKC
-362 VSGTTDEGYV
+362 VSGTTDDGYV
-372 ENNTMKYTNTQDISS
+372 ENNTMKYTNTHDISS

-401 FDFVDNVGIY
+401 FDFIDNVGIY

-440 VGVRFKLGKWKQ
+440 VGVRFKLSKY

>member
-20 APEGLWEGISRELPK
+20 APEGLWEGISRRMPK
-35 LNDGV
+35 LNDGG
-40 MLTHKPQRTAK
+40 MLTDKPQRTAK

-77 SAKDNINI
+77 DVQDNINI
-85 ATNTPKHPNM
+85 PTNTTNHHNM
-95 LASNQKPL
+95 LASNKKPL
-103 GNEPTGV
+103 GNEPTDI

-124 EQPVLASASME
+124 EQSALAKA
-135 QPVLASA
+135 L
-142 STEQPT
+142 TEQPT
-148 LANASTETDVKVISS
+148 LANASTETNVKEIGS
-163 KEENSSKEEY
+163 KEENN
-173 SKKEENGKENEQA
+173 SKKEENSKKENGQT
-186 EVKPEKREDS
+186 EVKPEKREDN
-196 RVLPKSQNDAL
+196 RMLRKNQDDAL
-207 LAYNDL
+207 LAYNDV
-213 TERRGSAD
+213 TERSGSTDAP
-221 VSSRWSV
+221 SRWSV

-236 GASSTTTAYGD
+236 GASGTTTAYGD
-247 YLVLASPGVMD
+247 YLVLSCPGGAD
-258 AKDSPMLDMNT
+258 TKDSPMLDMSS
-269 VNRDVEQKTE
+269 VNRDVETKTE
-279 YDHHLPIRIGL
+279 YEHHLPIRIGL

-340 YKVASFRWI
+340 YKVASSRWI

-372 ENNTMKYTNTQDISS
+372 ENNTMKYTNTHDISS

-393 VNAGVGIQ
+393 INAGVGIQ
-401 FDFVDNVGIY
+401 FDFIDNVGIY

-440 VGVRFKLGKWKQ
+440 VGVRFKLEKRKP

>member
-35 LNDGV
+35 LNDGG
-40 MLTHKPQRTAK
+40 MLTDKPQRTAK

-67 LVIGYNFLGN
+67 LVIGYSFLGN
-77 SAKDNINI
+77 DTKDNINI
-85 ATNTPKHPNM
+85 PTNTTKHPNM
-95 LASNQKPL
+95 LASNKKPL
-103 GNEPTGV
+103 GNEPTDI
-110 CAEQATHSADDLLS
+110 CADQATHSEDNLLA
-124 EQPVLASASME
+124 EQPT
-135 QPVLASA
+135 LASA

-148 LANASTETDVKVISS
+148 LASASTETDVKEIGSKKENS
-163 KEENSSKEEY
+163 KEENKQTET
-173 SKKEENGKENEQA
+173 
-186 EVKPEKREDS
+186 KPVKREDS
-196 RVLPKSQNDAL
+196 YVLPHNQDNNL
-207 LAYNDL
+207 LAFNDM
-213 TERRGSAD
+213 TERRGDEDAP
-221 VSSRWSV
+221 SRWSV

-236 GASSTTTAYGD
+236 GASGTTIAYGD
-247 YLVLASPGVMD
+247 YLVLSCPGVMD
-258 AKDSPMLDMNT
+258 TKDSPMLDMSS
-269 VNRDVEQKTE
+269 VNRDVETKTE
-279 YDHHLPIRIGL
+279 YEHHLPIRIGL

-340 YKVASFRWI
+340 YKVASFRWLG
-349 SLYGTAGVLAEKC
+349 LYGTAGVLAEKC

-401 FDFVDNVGIY
+401 FDIIDNVGIY

-440 VGVRFKLGKWKQ
+440 VGVRFKLSKF

>member
-35 LNDGV
+35 LNDGG
-40 MLTHKPQRTAK
+40 MLTHKPQRNAA

-67 LVIGYNFLGN
+67 LVIGYSFLGN
-77 SAKDNINI
+77 DTKDNINI
-85 ATNTPKHPNM
+85 PTNTPKHPNM
-95 LASNQKPL
+95 LASNKKPL

-110 CAEQATHSADDLLS
+110 CAEQATHSEDNLL
-124 EQPVLASASME
+124 A
-135 QPVLASA
+135 
-142 STEQPT
+142 EQPT
-148 LANASTETDVKVISS
+148 LANASTEQPTLASVSTEQPTLASASTETDVKEISS
-163 KEENSSKEEY
+163 KEENKQTET
-173 SKKEENGKENEQA
+173 
-186 EVKPEKREDS
+186 KPAKREDS
-196 RVLPKSQNDAL
+196 YVLPQNPDNNF
-207 LAYNDL
+207 LAFNDM
-213 TERRGSAD
+213 TERRGDEDA
-221 VSSRWSV
+221 SSRWTV

-236 GASSTTTAYGD
+236 GATGTTTAYGD
-247 YLVLASPGVMD
+247 CLVLASPGVMD

-269 VNRDVEQKTE
+269 INRDIETKTE

-304 GLTYTRLSSDIK
+304 GLTYTRLASDIK

-340 YKVASFRWI
+340 YKVASFRWLG
-349 SLYGTAGVLAEKC
+349 LYGTAGVLAEKC

-372 ENNTMKYTNTQDISS
+372 ENNTMKYTNTHDISS

-401 FDFVDNVGIY
+401 FDIIDNVGIY

-422 GSALQTIYKEKPL
+422 GSELQTIYKEKPL

-440 VGVRFKLGKWKQ
+440 VGVRFKLSKY

>member
-20 APEGLWEGISRELPK
+20 APEGLWEGIRRELPK
-35 LNDGV
+35 LNNGG
-40 MLTHKPQRTAK
+40 MLTHKPQRKAV

-67 LVIGYNFLGN
+67 LVIGYSFLGN
-77 SAKDNINI
+77 DVQDNINI
-85 ATNTPKHPNM
+85 PTNTTKHPNM
-95 LASNQKPL
+95 LASSQKPL

-110 CAEQATHSADDLLS
+110 SADQTTHSADNLLA
-124 EQPVLASASME
+124 EQPTLAN
-135 QPVLASA
+135 V

-148 LANASTETDVKVISS
+148 LASASMKTDVKEISS
-163 KEENSSKEEY
+163 KEENS
-173 SKKEENGKENEQA
+173 KEENKQTET
-186 EVKPEKREDS
+186 KPAKREDS
-196 RVLPKSQNDAL
+196 YVLPHNPDNNL
-207 LAYNDL
+207 LAFNDM
-213 TERRGSAD
+213 TERRGDEDAP
-221 VSSRWSV
+221 SRWSV

-236 GASSTTTAYGD
+236 GASGTTTAYGD
-247 YLVLASPGVMD
+247 HLVLSSPGVAD
-258 AKDSPMLDMNT
+258 TKDSPMLDMNT
-269 VNRDVEQKTE
+269 INRDIETKTE
-279 YDHHLPIRIGL
+279 YEHHLPIRIGL

-340 YKVASFRWI
+340 YKVASFRWLG
-349 SLYGTAGVLAEKC
+349 LYGTAGVLAEKC

-401 FDFVDNVGIY
+401 FDFIDNVGIY

-422 GSALQTIYKEKPL
+422 GSELQTIYKEKPL

-440 VGVRFKLGKWKQ
+440 VGVRFKLSKY

>member
-20 APEGLWEGISRELPK
+20 APEGLWEGISRRMPK

-40 MLTHKPQRTAK
+40 MLTHKPQRNAA

-77 SAKDNINI
+77 DVQDNINI
-85 ATNTPKHPNM
+85 PTNTTNHHNM
-95 LASNQKPL
+95 LASNKKPI

-124 EQPVLASASME
+124 DQPKLAN
-135 QPVLASA
+135 A

-148 LANASTETDVKVISS
+148 LASASTETDVNEIGR
-163 KEENSSKEEY
+163 KEENS
-173 SKKEENGKENEQA
+173 KKENGQT
-186 EVKPEKREDS
+186 EVKQEKREDN
-196 RVLPKSQNDAL
+196 RMLRKNQDDAL
-207 LAYNDL
+207 LAYNDV
-213 TERRGSAD
+213 TERSGSTDAP
-221 VSSRWSV
+221 SRWSV

-236 GASSTTTAYGD
+236 GASGTTTAYGD
-247 YLVLASPGVMD
+247 YLVLSCPGGAD
-258 AKDSPMLDMNT
+258 TKDSPMLDMSS
-269 VNRDVEQKTE
+269 VNRDVETKTE
-279 YDHHLPIRIGL
+279 YEHHLPIRIGL

-340 YKVASFRWI
+340 YKVASSRWI

-372 ENNTMKYTNTQDISS
+372 ENNTMKYTNTHDISS

-401 FDFVDNVGIY
+401 FDFIDNVGIY

-440 VGVRFKLGKWKQ
+440 VGVRFKLEKRKP

>member
-40 MLTHKPQRTAK
+40 MLTHKPQRNAA

-77 SAKDNINI
+77 DVQDNINI
-85 ATNTPKHPNM
+85 PTNTTNHHNM
-95 LASNQKPL
+95 LASNKKPI

-124 EQPVLASASME
+124 DQPKLYKAY
-135 QPVLASA
+135 
-142 STEQPT
+142 TEQPT
-148 LANASTETDVKVISS
+148 LASASTETDVKEIGS
-163 KEENSSKEEY
+163 KEENS
-173 SKKEENGKENEQA
+173 KKENGQT
-186 EVKPEKREDS
+186 EVKPEKREDN
-196 RVLPKSQNDAL
+196 RMLRKNQDDAL
-207 LAYNDL
+207 LAYNDV
-213 TERRGSAD
+213 TERSGSTDAP
-221 VSSRWSV
+221 SRWSV

-236 GASSTTTAYGD
+236 GASGTTTAYGD
-247 YLVLASPGVMD
+247 YLVLSCPGGAD
-258 AKDSPMLDMNT
+258 TKDSPMLDMSS
-269 VNRDVEQKTE
+269 VNRDVEPKTE
-279 YDHHLPIRIGL
+279 YEHHLPIRIGL

-340 YKVASFRWI
+340 YKVASSRWI

-372 ENNTMKYTNTQDISS
+372 ENNTMKYTNTHDISS

-393 VNAGVGIQ
+393 INAGVGIQ
-401 FDFVDNVGIY
+401 FDFIDNVGIY

-440 VGVRFKLGKWKQ
+440 VGVRFKLEKRKP

>member
-40 MLTHKPQRTAK
+40 MLTHKPQRKAV

-67 LVIGYNFLGN
+67 LVIGYSFLGN
-77 SAKDNINI
+77 DTKDNINI
-85 ATNTPKHPNM
+85 PTNTTKHPNM
-95 LASNQKPL
+95 LASNKKPL

-110 CAEQATHSADDLLS
+110 CAEQATHSEDNLL
-124 EQPVLASASME
+124 A
-135 QPVLASA
+135 
-142 STEQPT
+142 EQPT
-148 LANASTETDVKVISS
+148 LANASTEQLALASVSTEQPTLASASTETDVKEIGS
-163 KEENSSKEEY
+163 KEENS
-173 SKKEENGKENEQA
+173 KEENKQTET
-186 EVKPEKREDS
+186 KPAKREDS
-196 RVLPKSQNDAL
+196 YVLPHNPDNNL
-207 LAYNDL
+207 LAFNDM
-213 TERRGSAD
+213 TEKRGDEDAP
-221 VSSRWSV
+221 SRWSV

-236 GASSTTTAYGD
+236 GASGTTTAYGD
-247 YLVLASPGVMD
+247 HLVLSSPGVAD
-258 AKDSPMLDMNT
+258 TKDSPMLDMNT
-269 VNRDVEQKTE
+269 INRDIETKTE

-290 SVAYALTDRLSISS
+290 SVAYALTDRMSISS

-340 YKVASFRWI
+340 YKVASSRWI

-372 ENNTMKYTNTQDISS
+372 ENNTMKYTNTHDISS

-401 FDFVDNVGIY
+401 FDIIDNVGIY

-422 GSALQTIYKEKPL
+422 GSELQTIYKEKPL

-440 VGVRFKLGKWKQ
+440 VGVRFKLSKY

>member
-103 GNEPTGV
+103 GNEPMGV
-110 CAEQATHSADDLLS
+110 NADQTTHSADNLLA
-124 EQPVLASASME
+124 EQPTLVKASME
-135 QPVLASA
+135 QS
-142 STEQPT
+142 T
-148 LANASTETDVKVISS
+148 LANASTEQSTLASASTETDVKEISS
-163 KEENSSKEEY
+163 KEENS
-173 SKKEENGKENEQA
+173 NKENKQTET
-186 EVKPEKREDS
+186 KPAKREDS
-196 RVLPKSQNDAL
+196 YVLPHNPDNNL
-207 LAYNDL
+207 LAFNDM
-213 TERRGSAD
+213 TERRGDEDAP
-221 VSSRWSV
+221 SRWSV

-236 GASSTTTAYGD
+236 GASGTTTAYGD

-290 SVAYALTDRLSISS
+290 SVSYALTDRLSISS
-304 GLTYTRLSSDIK
+304 GLTYTRLASDIK

-340 YKVASFRWI
+340 YKVASFRWLG
-349 SLYGTAGVLAEKC
+349 LYGTAGVLAEKC

-401 FDFVDNVGIY
+401 FDFIDNVGIY

-440 VGVRFKLGKWKQ
+440 VGVRFKLGK

>member
-20 APEGLWEGISRELPK
+20 APEGLWEGISRRMPK
-35 LNDGV
+35 LNDGG
-40 MLTHKPQRTAK
+40 MLTDKPQRTAK

-56 VAGVAAAASVA
+56 VAGVAVAASVA

-77 SAKDNINI
+77 DTKDNINI
-85 ATNTPKHPNM
+85 PTNTTKHPNI
-95 LASNQKPL
+95 LASNKKPI

-124 EQPVLASASME
+124 EQPKLYKAYTE
-135 QPVLASA
+135 QPTLASA
-142 STEQPT
+142 STET
-148 LANASTETDVKVISS
+148 NVKEISS
-163 KEENSSKEEY
+163 KEENS
-173 SKKEENGKENEQA
+173 KKENGQA
-186 EVKPEKREDS
+186 EMKPEKRKDN
-196 RVLPKSQNDAL
+196 RMLRKNQDDAL
-207 LAYNDL
+207 LAYNDV
-213 TERRGSAD
+213 TERSGSTDAP
-221 VSSRWSV
+221 SRWSV

-236 GASSTTTAYGD
+236 GASGTTTAYGD
-247 YLVLASPGVMD
+247 YLVLSCPGGAD
-258 AKDSPMLDMNT
+258 TKDSPMLDMSS
-269 VNRDVEQKTE
+269 VNRDVETKTE
-279 YDHHLPIRIGL
+279 YEHHLPIRIGL

-340 YKVASFRWI
+340 YKVASFRWLG
-349 SLYGTAGVLAEKC
+349 LYGTAGVLAEKC

-372 ENNTMKYTNTQDISS
+372 ENNTMKYTNTHDISS

-401 FDFVDNVGIY
+401 FDFIDNVGIY

-440 VGVRFKLGKWKQ
+440 VGVRFKLEKRKP